1 MDRRQKTVPGHA
13 VIKTPKPGETAID
26 KLARVGRC
34 RFLSITTVMACILA
48 AHCYSPIATSADTQT
63 PKRIRVDGKTQ
74 RTKLIHEVPAKYPQ
88 DAKDHHIE
96 GVVHLK
102 VTIGTDGTAKELE
115 AVSGHPLLVKAAL
128 EAVRQWRY
136 EPTEVKG
143 EPVEVVTGVAV
154 VFKLP

>member
-1 MDRRQKTVPGHA
+1 MPLRLNSLPFTTHDPWTTNRKSNRTRA
-13 VIKTPKPGETAID
+13 VLLMIFASICLSSIST
-26 KLARVGRC
+26 RV
-34 RFLSITTVMACILA
+34 VV
-48 AHCYSPIATSADTQT
+48 ADTQT

-74 RTKLIHEVPAKYPQ
+74 RAKLVHEVRAEYPQ
-88 DAKDHHIE
+88 EAKEHHIE

-102 VTIGTDGTAKELE
+102 VTIATDGSVKELE
-115 AVSGHPLLVKAAL
+115 ALSGHPFLVKAAL

-136 EPTEVKG
+136 QPTEING

>member
-1 MDRRQKTVPGHA
+1 
-13 VIKTPKPGETAID
+13 
-26 KLARVGRC
+26 
-34 RFLSITTVMACILA
+34 MANIMPSL
-48 AHCYSPIATSADTQT
+48 ISADTQS

-74 RTKLIHEVPAKYPQ
+74 RTKLVHEVRAEYPQ
-88 DAKDHHIE
+88 EAKDKHIE

-102 VTIGTDGTAKELE
+102 VTIATDGTIKELE
-115 AVSGHPLLVKAAL
+115 AVSGQPLLVKNAL

-136 EPTEVKG
+136 QPTQVKG